1 MLVRLTAS
9 IALQEVRTLAS
20 LATSAQTFEIVV
32 TEIVMNFLSQQ
43 ADIWMS
49 TFATTATESS
59 VNTVFIQLALDL
71 LMTFDFGFHC
81 IWDIRVL

>member
-9 IALQEVRTLAS
+9 IAHQEERTLAS

-59 VNTVFIQLALDL
+59 VDTVFIQLALDL
-71 LMTFDFGFHC
+71 LMIFDFHFHC